1 MTKETLF
8 FKVLVALLRITQL
21 EIIQRMPKNKPAY
34 YNVTQ
39 FLRYVIPGMLFVQ
52 IHFIFP
58 VLNYSKERK

>member
-1 MTKETLF
+1 MKKEISVDFSLYDERNLF

-39 FLRYVIPGMLFVQ
+39 FLRYVIPANSNR
-52 IHFIFP
+52 FI
-58 VLNYSKERK
+58 KT